1 MRKRGAVIL
10 AVALAITSWLVASTA
25 SPALAVSFL
34 KGEYFILPAGHPDT
48 SLVLADGKIDGL
60 LPGLVN
66 GLDCTGGTCLPTKS
80 AAPNSLIPYTDVN
93 GATQQVLWWST
104 SGASGKIAEK
114 TVLNDAA
121 PFVTSNFFPDG
132 QTDDAHGFRAVH
144 WTGKFIAPLS
154 GQANFT
160 LRADDDAF
168 LFVRGPGIANPLVI
182 DDGGIK
188 GISGAPLAG
197 NLVGLSPGAFYD
209 VDLFFADRHVIQ
221 AGIEFT
227 SDVELNATP
236 EPATLLLFGTTLAG
250 LGAAARRF
258 RRKKEAAQ
266 I

>member
-34 KGEYFILPAGHPDT
+34 KGEYFILPPGHPDT
-48 SLVLADGKIDGL
+48 SLVLGDGKIDGL

-66 GLDCTGGTCLPTKS
+66 GIDCTGGTCLPTKS
-80 AAPNSLIPYTDVN
+80 AAPNSLIPYTDVD
-93 GATQQVLWWST
+93 GATQQVRYWTTAGSP
-104 SGASGKIAEK
+104 GKIAEK
-114 TVLNDAA
+114 TVLNDPV
-121 PFVTSNFFPDG
+121 PFVSSNFFPDS
-132 QTDDAHGFRAVH
+132 QTDDSNGFRAVH
-144 WTGKFIAPLS
+144 WTGKFIAPATGL
-154 GQANFT
+154 ANFT

-168 LFVRGPGIANPLVI
+168 LFVRGPGIVNPLII

-188 GISGAPLAG
+188 GISGAALNGNLAG
-197 NLVGLSPGAFYD
+197 LNAGAFYD
-209 VDLFFADRHVIQ
+209 VDLFFVDRHVIQ

-227 SDVELNATP
+227 SDVDLNATP

-250 LGAAARRF
+250 LGAAARKLRK
-258 RRKKEAAQ
+258 KKEAAQ